1 MTFSLW
7 KCESRM
13 CFFVTG
19 IKDFVIFT
27 LQPKKLKMER
37 QAKMLIKKIAL
48 LIKPSSE
55 TVATPSSSFF
65 SFFFCVF
72 KYWGICSCHKDLSK
86 VCKKELKCVR
96 FFFLILVIW

>member
-1 MTFSLW
+1 MEMRVTYVF
-7 KCESRM
+7 
-13 CFFVTG
+13 FFVTG

-65 SFFFCVF
+65 HSFFVC
-72 KYWGICSCHKDLSK
+72 LSIGEY
-86 VCKKELKCVR
+86 V
-96 FFFLILVIW
+96 LVTRT